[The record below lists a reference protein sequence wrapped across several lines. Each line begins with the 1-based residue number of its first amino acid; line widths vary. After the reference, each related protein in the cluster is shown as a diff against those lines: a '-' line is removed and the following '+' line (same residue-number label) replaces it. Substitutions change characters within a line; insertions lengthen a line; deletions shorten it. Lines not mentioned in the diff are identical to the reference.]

1 MSLEK
6 KNMIYHIYWGT
17 AGNAG
22 LYLDEIYQSLRKA
35 GYEQKVF
42 VSYYYPFNYGEKIFF
57 KRTEMEHCKY
67 KGLLRKVV
75 MAFEFLNSLFFIF
88 IATFKDKPQIINYSY
103 VSSGNALLLFF
114 LKSIKR
120 LSGARLIITCH
131 DVVPTIN
138 GEAAYN
144 KELNIKQHIYSL
156 GDYFLIHNKSSRDE
170 LMKLFHV
177 NSSLI
182 LWHPFPLMDLS
193 KMDKSTSMGEIKYDF
208 LFIGHMRQEKG
219 ISLLVDAWIGFHAR
233 YPSSTLCIA
242 GNPNYYEQFLRDR
255 KKACE
260 ENNITL
266 KLGFIND
273 EDYIKLVKSARCVVF
288 PYTAGTNSGVISTV
302 VSLNRDVITS
312 NLGMFTTNPF
322 VPKEN
327 VFTAGDVDSL
337 VRKMGE
343 YMEGLLVSDSK
354 ERVVRYKAEFERRV
368 VDVYN
373 VVMQSLN

>member
-1 MSLEK
+1 
-6 KNMIYHIYWGT
+6 MIYHIYWGT

-22 LYLDEIYQSLRKA
+22 LYLDEIYQVLDKA
-35 GYEQKVF
+35 GYRQKAF
-42 VSYYYPFNYGEKIFF
+42 VSFYYPFDYGEKIFF

-67 KGLLRKVV
+67 KGILRKVI
-75 MAFEFLNSLFFIF
+75 MAFELLSSLFFIF
-88 IATFKDKPQIINYSY
+88 IATIKDKPQIINYSY

-114 LKSIKR
+114 LKNIKR

-131 DVVPTIN
+131 DVVPTMN
-138 GEAAYN
+138 DKAAYN
-144 KELNIKQHIYSL
+144 KELSIKQHIYSL

-170 LMKLFHV
+170 LITLFHV
-177 NSSLI
+177 NPSLI

-219 ISLLVDAWIGFHAR
+219 ISLLVDAWLRFHAK
-233 YPSSTLCIA
+233 YPGSTLCIA
-242 GNPNYYEQFLRDR
+242 GNPNYYEQYLRDR
-255 KKACE
+255 KNACE

-266 KLGFIND
+266 RLGFIND

-337 VRKMGE
+337 VGKMGA
-343 YMEGLLVSDSK
+343 YMEGLLVSDSR
-354 ERVVRYKAEFERRV
+354 ERVLRYKAEFERSV